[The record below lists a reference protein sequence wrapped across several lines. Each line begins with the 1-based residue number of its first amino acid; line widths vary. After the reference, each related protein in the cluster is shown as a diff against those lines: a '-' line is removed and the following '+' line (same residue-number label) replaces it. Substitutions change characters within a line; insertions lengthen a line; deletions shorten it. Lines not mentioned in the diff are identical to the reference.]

1 MTGIEAGDTT
11 AMRAGGTTGTRAGG
25 TTGTRAGDTVG
36 SGASGTTA
44 TQASEVTGGRK
55 RPQVVSEQ
63 EWQAAR
69 AALLVKEKELT
80 RALDALAAERRRLPM
95 VRLEAGR
102 YAFTGPDG
110 SRASLADLFAGHRQL
125 VIYHFMLEPGQD
137 WVCGG
142 CATFTDNLDNH
153 CQPHLN
159 ARDTRLILM
168 ARAPQPEIEVLRQRF
183 GWTVPWYSSY
193 GTTFNDDMGLTAFG
207 LSVLLRDGDE
217 IFRSYFTTARGV
229 DRLRLDFNL
238 LDLTPYGRGERWED
252 SPDGWPQDQ
261 TMSWLR
267 LRDEY

>member
-1 MTGIEAGDTT
+1 MISTT
-11 AMRAGGTTGTRAGG
+11 
-25 TTGTRAGDTVG
+25 
-36 SGASGTTA
+36 S
-44 TQASEVTGGRK
+44 
-55 RPQVVSEQ
+55 RPRVVSEQ

-69 AALLVKEKELT
+69 DTLLVKEKELT

-95 VRLEAGR
+95 VRLDSGK
-102 YAFTGPDG
+102 YTFTGPDG
-110 SRASLADLFAGHRQL
+110 TRAAMADLFDGHRQL

-142 CATFTDNLDNH
+142 CATFTDNLDNQ

-183 GWTVPWYSSY
+183 GWAVPWYSSY
-193 GTTFNDDMGLTAFG
+193 GTSFNDDMGLTAFG

-217 IFRSYFTTARGV
+217 IFRTYFTTARGV

-238 LDLTPYGRGERWED
+238 LDLTPYGRQEQWED
-252 SPDGWPQDQ
+252 SPEGWPQNQ